1 MTDRPGLHSL
11 RDILPVSGTMYLV
24 EQVGASCSV
33 EIREST
39 TNGRCIDQYIPNID
53 DLCCRGTVLVMDLYA

>member
-11 RDILPVSGTMYLV
+11 RDILPVSGTRYRV
-24 EQVGASCSV
+24 EEVGASYSV

-39 TNGRCIDQYIPNID
+39 TNGRCINQDIPNMD
-53 DLCCRGTVLVMDLYA
+53 DLSRRGTVTVMDLYA